1 MFLNSRLNCTT
12 SGVGH
17 VNGIAFVLYR
27 LPYMPRLRLT
37 DLYTKT
43 RLLQIISAF
52 SECPLLQST
61 LKTLTLKDAG
71 EGGGPKVPTGQE
83 IVCHFS
89 QGHAMV
95 TKSLDF
101 IHKHPN

>member
-37 DLYTKT
+37 DLYVHQDTSIT
-43 RLLQIISAF
+43 
-52 SECPLLQST
+52 
-61 LKTLTLKDAG
+61 D
-71 EGGGPKVPTGQE
+71 
-83 IVCHFS
+83 H
-89 QGHAMV
+89 
-95 TKSLDF
+95 
-101 IHKHPN
+101 